1 MSQDSHPADRP
12 DPNCHDPNR
21 HEQDRHPTHA
31 EPNQAADHDA
41 SAALAERIRRA
52 HAERTPL
59 RIVGGD
65 SKAFYGRAVDGEAL
79 STTAHRGIVHYDPVE
94 LVVSVRAG
102 TRLAS
107 LEAALDAEG
116 QRLACEP
123 PHFGA
128 TATVG
133 GMVAAGLSGPRRPWA
148 GAVRDFVLG
157 IRLIAH
163 DGTQLRFGGEVMKNV
178 AGYDLSRLMVGAQG
192 CLGVLSEVSFKVLP
206 KPAAT
211 RSLRLAMPLEAALE
225 RLAEWG
231 RKPWPISAASYHD
244 GALNLRLEGGVSSV
258 ALSAEQLGGETLEE
272 EYWSALREQ
281 RLALFASDDPRP
293 LWRLSL
299 PNNTPP
305 LALDGDVLYDWAGA
319 QRWLKSD
326 APTATLREAAA
337 RAGGHASCFR
347 AQHGAH
353 PDEPFAPLP
362 PVLAKYHQ
370 RLKQQLDPQ
379 GIFNPGRLYEA
390 L

>member
-1 MSQDSHPADRP
+1 MSQDSHHASRP
-12 DPNCHDPNR
+12 DPRH

-31 EPNQAADHDA
+31 EPNQATARDA
-41 SAALAERIRRA
+41 SDALAERIRRA

-65 SKAFYGRAVDGEAL
+65 TKAFYGRAVDGEPL
-79 STTAHRGIVHYDPVE
+79 STTAHHGIVHYDPVE

-102 TRLAS
+102 TRLTT

-116 QRLACEP
+116 QQLACEP
-123 PHFGA
+123 PHFGE

-157 IRLIAH
+157 IRMIGH
-163 DGTQLRFGGEVMKNV
+163 DGKQLRFGGEVMKNV
-178 AGYDLSRLMVGAQG
+178 AGYDLSRLMAGAQG
-192 CLGVLSEVSFKVLP
+192 CLGVLTEVSFKVLP

-211 RSLRLAMPLEAALE
+211 RSLRLTMPLQAALE
-225 RLAEWG
+225 RFAEWG
-231 RKPWPISAASYHD
+231 LKPWPISAASYHD
-244 GALNLRLEGGVSSV
+244 GALNLRLEGGISSV
-258 ALSAEQLGGETLEE
+258 ALSAEQLGGDTLKDD
-272 EYWSALREQ
+272 YWIALREQ
-281 RLALFASDDPRP
+281 RLAPFAIDDPRP

-305 LALDGDVLYDWAGA
+305 LALDGDTLYDWASA
-319 QRWLKSD
+319 QRWLRSD
-326 APTATLREAAA
+326 APTATIREAAA
-337 RAGGHASCFR
+337 RVGGHASCFR
-347 AQHGAH
+347 EQYGAR
-353 PDEPFAPLP
+353 PAEPFAPLP
-362 PVLAKYHQ
+362 SVLAKYHQ
-370 RLKQQLDPQ
+370 RLKQRLDPY